1 MYLLTLLALFL
12 LYGIY
17 HKLNL
22 IYDMSYLDLLKQAKA
37 HGVTSE
43 KKMWASIEALSNDLA
58 VLKADGVTTP
68 SSALYWRIMRN
79 QHAIMY
85 DRHYS
90 EKFAN
95 HDVNQIKYI
104 DPKGEERTGPHWTR
118 AEIIAAT
125 NGMKFHSKVND
136 WDKYVAFNSMYADLC
151 AEMTDEEIL
160 KAAYLFYFN
169 DKDWQPEEDD
179 CTKIWD
185 YTSAHATM

>member
-1 MYLLTLLALFL
+1 MT
-12 LYGIY
+12 
-17 HKLNL
+17 
-22 IYDMSYLDLLKQAKA
+22 YLDLIKQAKA

-58 VLKADGVTTP
+58 PLATVPDA
-68 SSALYWRIMRN
+68 SASGLYWRILRN

-95 HDVNQIKYI
+95 HDVNQIRYI
-104 DPKGEERTGPHWTR
+104 DHKGEERTGPHWTR
-118 AEIIAAT
+118 TEISEAT
-125 NGMKFHSKVND
+125 ANMKFHPKVND

-151 AEMTDEEIL
+151 AEMTDDEIL
-160 KAAYLFYFN
+160 RAAYLFYFN
-169 DKDWQPEEDD
+169 DKDWQPDEDD

-185 YTSAHATM
+185 YTSAHFTT

>member
-1 MYLLTLLALFL
+1 MYLLSLIALLL
-12 LYGIY
+12 LYAIY
-17 HKLNL
+17 HKLDL
-22 IYDMSYLDLLKQAKA
+22 INTKLIMSYLDLLKQARA

-58 VLKADGVTTP
+58 PIEAVHPHV
-68 SSALYWRIMRN
+68 YWKIMRN
-79 QHAIMY
+79 QHAILY

-95 HDVNQIKYI
+95 HDVNHLHYLNREGVEC
-104 DPKGEERTGPHWTR
+104 DGPHWSR
-118 AEIIAAT
+118 AEVVAAT
-125 NGMKFHSKVND
+125 NGMKFHPKVND

>member
-1 MYLLTLLALFL
+1 MT
-12 LYGIY
+12 
-17 HKLNL
+17 
-22 IYDMSYLDLLKQAKA
+22 YLDLLKQAKA

-43 KKMWASIEALSNDLA
+43 KKMWASIEQLSKDLELIKDSLPLNGRA
-58 VLKADGVTTP
+58 GVGI
-68 SSALYWRIMRN
+68 LLRN

-95 HDVNQIKYI
+95 HDVNQLRYI

-151 AEMTDEEIL
+151 AEMDDTAIL
-160 KAAYLFYFN
+160 KAAYLFYFC
-169 DKDWQPEEDD
+169 DKDWQPNEDD

>member
-1 MYLLTLLALFL
+1 MT
-12 LYGIY
+12 
-17 HKLNL
+17 
-22 IYDMSYLDLLKQAKA
+22 YLDLLKQAKS

-43 KKMWASIEALSNDLA
+43 KKMWDAIAQLSVDLA
-58 VLKADGVTTP
+58 PLATATATVPDKSLSG
-68 SSALYWRIMRN
+68 LYWRIMRN

-90 EKFAN
+90 EPFAN
-95 HDVNQIKYI
+95 HDVNALVWSKQP
-104 DPKGEERTGPHWTR
+104 DGADAPASAHGPHWSR
-118 AEIIAAT
+118 AEVVAAT
-125 NGMKFHSKVND
+125 NGMKFHPKVND

-151 AEMTDEEIL
+151 AEMTDDEIL

-169 DKDWQPEEDD
+169 DKDWQPDEDD

>member
-1 MYLLTLLALFL
+1 MT
-12 LYGIY
+12 
-17 HKLNL
+17 
-22 IYDMSYLDLLKQAKA
+22 YLDLLKQAKA

-79 QHAIMY
+79 QHAILY

-95 HDVNQIKYI
+95 HDVNNLIWSKQP
-104 DPKGEERTGPHWTR
+104 DGDTSPSSGTGPHWSR
-118 AEIIAAT
+118 AEVVAAT

-160 KAAYLFYFN
+160 KTAYLFYFN
-169 DKDWQPEEDD
+169 DKDWQPNEDD

-185 YTSAHATM
+185 QTSAHATM

>member
-1 MYLLTLLALFL
+1 
-12 LYGIY
+12 
-17 HKLNL
+17 
-22 IYDMSYLDLLKQAKA
+22 MSYLDLLKQAKA

-95 HDVNQIKYI
+95 HDVNQLQYI
-104 DPKGEERTGPHWTR
+104 DPKGEERTGPHWSK
-118 AEIIAAT
+118 AEVVAAT

-160 KAAYLFYFN
+160 KTAYLFYFN
-169 DKDWQPEEDD
+169 DKDWQPNEDD

-185 YTSAHATM
+185 QISAHATM

>member
-160 KAAYLFYFN
+160 KTAYLFYFN
-169 DKDWQPEEDD
+169 DKDWQPNEDD

-185 YTSAHATM
+185 QTSAHATM